1 VDLIEGVAPADR
13 LVLCCDAGHMGL
25 FRSRTV
31 LDRYYSRIIRFLL
44 EHSDR

>member
-1 VDLIEGVAPADR
+1 
-13 LVLCCDAGHMGL
+13 MGL

-44 EHSDR
+44 ERSDR